1 MLTARLIGP
10 CHSVTQW
17 WQTPGMSVGTGGKL
31 RASRVGTRRMGE
43 RPGSLEATLRHRLCS
58 QAQTNQHPP
67 DRVFSTNSAGCHW
80 AWRGGAVAAHGS
92 RPPNANVDSPC
103 GKHAHWPPGHP
114 SIPGCQSWMAATPSP
129 DKQTPGLPGPLT
141 ESGSGSARC
150 QWLLHPHRRP
160 WTRRCF
166 QCGPFPTHPS
176 QERTEGEST

>member
-1 MLTARLIGP
+1 MVADPRNERGHRREAESWSWDTEDGREAW
-10 CHSVTQW
+10 V
-17 WQTPGMSVGTGGKL
+17 TGGHTEAQALSSGPDEPAPTRSGVLHQL
-31 RASRVGTRRMGE
+31 RWL
-43 RPGSLEATLRHRLCS
+43 SLGL
-58 QAQTNQHPP
+58 
-67 DRVFSTNSAGCHW
+67 AGG
-80 AWRGGAVAAHGS
+80 GGAVAAHGS

-166 QCGPFPTHPS
+166 QRGPFPTHPS